1 MNKELDI
8 ETYIYISSDKFGI
21 YVFDTNELNNLYKY
35 ELIIE
40 NNDNF
45 IDLIILNDFLN
56 NNIFKIEKLINKFVK
71 NIFLI
76 IENKNILKLDIGI
89 KKKIYNSFLN
99 ENDLI
104 NSITEVKDLFK
115 ESYQDEKIMHIIVN
129 KYIINDNIFKTFQNN
144 LQCDQLSLE
153 IQFISIS
160 ENLIRNI
167 DKVLETFQIKII
179 RYLDGNYIRNY
190 FNDDN
195 MEISRM
201 TNQIIKGFNE
211 NEVVLVPKNTK
222 KMRFFEK
229 FFQLFS

>member
-8 ETYIYISSDKFGI
+8 ETYLYISSDKFGI
-21 YVFDTNELNNLYKY
+21 YVFDTHELNNLYKY

-40 NNDNF
+40 NNDNN
-45 IDLIILNDFLN
+45 IDLVILNDFLN

-76 IENKNILKLDIGI
+76 IENENISKLEIGI
-89 KKKIYNSFLN
+89 KKKNYNSILSK
-99 ENDLI
+99 NDLV
-104 NSITEVKDLFK
+104 NSLTEAKDLFK
-115 ESYQDEKIMHIIVN
+115 ESYQNEKIIHMIVT
-129 KYIINDNIFKTFQNN
+129 KYIINDNIFKSFENN

-167 DKVLETFQIKII
+167 DEVLKNFQIKII
-179 RYLDGNYIRNY
+179 RYVDGNYIRNY

-195 MEISRM
+195 LEISKK
-201 TNQIIKGFNE
+201 TYQIIHGFNE
-211 NEVVLVPKNTK
+211 NEVLLVPKNLK
-222 KMRFFEK
+222 KMGFFEK

>member
-8 ETYIYISSDKFGI
+8 ETYLYVSSDKFGI
-21 YVFDTNELNNLYKY
+21 YVFDTHELNNLYKY
-35 ELIIE
+35 ELITK
-40 NNDNF
+40 NNDNN
-45 IDLIILNDFLN
+45 IDLVILNDFLN
-56 NNIFKIEKLINKFVK
+56 NNIFKIEKLINRFVK

-89 KKKIYNSFLN
+89 KKKNYNSILSK
-99 ENDLI
+99 NDLI
-104 NSITEVKDLFK
+104 NSLTEVKDLFR

-129 KYIINDNIFKTFQNN
+129 KYIIDDNIFKTFQNN
-144 LQCDQLSLE
+144 LQCDHLSLE
-153 IQFISIS
+153 IQFISIP
-160 ENLIRNI
+160 ENLISSF

-190 FNDDN
+190 FNDEN
-195 MEISRM
+195 LEISKM
-201 TNQIIKGFNE
+201 THQIIRGFNI

-222 KMRFFEK
+222 KKGFFEK

>member
-1 MNKELDI
+1 M
-8 ETYIYISSDKFGI
+8 
-21 YVFDTNELNNLYKY
+21 
-35 ELIIE
+35 
-40 NNDNF
+40 
-45 IDLIILNDFLN
+45 
-56 NNIFKIEKLINKFVK
+56 
-71 NIFLI
+71 
-76 IENKNILKLDIGI
+76 
-89 KKKIYNSFLN
+89 
-99 ENDLI
+99 
-104 NSITEVKDLFK
+104 FK

-195 MEISRM
+195 MEISTM
-201 TNQIIKGFNE
+201 TNQIIRA
-211 NEVVLVPKNTK
+211 LM
-222 KMRFFEK
+222 KMR
-229 FFQLFS
+229 LY

>member
-89 KKKIYNSFLN
+89 KKKFI
-99 ENDLI
+99 I
-104 NSITEVKDLFK
+104 LFK
-115 ESYQDEKIMHIIVN
+115 RK
-129 KYIINDNIFKTFQNN
+129 
-144 LQCDQLSLE
+144 
-153 IQFISIS
+153 
-160 ENLIRNI
+160 R
-167 DKVLETFQIKII
+167 
-179 RYLDGNYIRNY
+179 
-190 FNDDN
+190 FN
-195 MEISRM
+195 
-201 TNQIIKGFNE
+201 
-211 NEVVLVPKNTK
+211 
-222 KMRFFEK
+222 
-229 FFQLFS
+229 